1 MPTHSS
7 RPHLAPADRLRPP
20 HDAQRQSS
28 GKGQARPHA
37 ALAAAPPPGLGSV
50 SYASSAMAICS
61 SLRCEIRAVV
71 LHLWPDEIKVH
82 PHVRVTIPVG
92 RRGQPV
98 KKLRTMPMTRVHEL
112 CNKSQRGF
120 VSTVTFGGGLGFRL
134 TGVPRPV
141 FPRMRDLACQHP
153 NTISYLCRTLGT
165 GTDAGRSSGR

>member
-1 MPTHSS
+1 MRVSLIPLKSAPCS
-7 RPHLAPADRLRPP
+7 ELNSQFWGNRILVIPPRPGSPARPP

-37 ALAAAPPPGLGSV
+37 ALATAPPPGLGSV

-98 KKLRTMPMTRVHEL
+98 QKLRYMPLAQAHKVARKLQGTR
-112 CNKSQRGF
+112 GAT
-120 VSTVTFGGGLGFRL
+120 VSV
-134 TGVPRPV
+134 
-141 FPRMRDLACQHP
+141 
-153 NTISYLCRTLGT
+153 I
-165 GTDAGRSSGR
+165 